1 MYVWL
6 CMYDYVCMMHA
17 YMHVCMKMVVAH
29 GGVDAMGIASCL
41 FQTILIPKSSTIA
54 IFYWELQTCSDL
66 FKATRIW
73 KNTQTL
79 VIWWCHRISVW
90 PLVSPPKKRY
100 ILPQAPQTRWVG
112 RNIGS
117 SARLAPACSK
127 NVGVWRFPL
136 AANWPRNLVPVTPH
150 KGGDRWMSPV
160 GLWRRKS
167 TKTYHDYNQL
177 KAS

>member
-1 MYVWL
+1 
-6 CMYDYVCMMHA
+6 MYDYVCMMHA

-79 VIWWCHRISVW
+79 VI
-90 PLVSPPKKRY
+90 
-100 ILPQAPQTRWVG
+100 
-112 RNIGS
+112 
-117 SARLAPACSK
+117 
-127 NVGVWRFPL
+127 
-136 AANWPRNLVPVTPH
+136 
-150 KGGDRWMSPV
+150 
-160 GLWRRKS
+160 
-167 TKTYHDYNQL
+167 
-177 KAS
+177 